1 MKRREFLKAAGGIL
15 AGMASASVGYAREST
30 KRPNILFIMSDDH
43 AAPAIGAYGKRFAR
57 LNPTP
62 NLDKLAAGGLL
73 FENCFC
79 TNSIC
84 SPSRANLLTGQY
96 TQTNGVLILDIPL
109 VPKRQY
115 LPIPERGV
123 VG

>member
-1 MKRREFLKAAGGIL
+1 MKRRDFLKAAGGIL

-84 SPSRANLLTGQY
+84 SPSRANILTGQY
-96 TQTNGVLILDIPL
+96 SQTNGVLILDIPL
-109 VPKRQY
+109 APEHQY
-115 LPIPERGV
+115 LPI
-123 VG
+123 